1 MNANLHDTALLPT
14 TRPGAEKATQECHL
28 VNGAFGLSV
37 NIPKTKLMV
46 TGREVTEEDKTPMT
60 VNGSEIESVSFRI
73 LDL

>member
-1 MNANLHDTALLPT
+1 MNANLQMTLHFLPQLDPEQ
-14 TRPGAEKATQECHL
+14 RKQCHL

-46 TGREVTEEDKTPMT
+46 TGREVTKEDKPHMT
-60 VNGSEIESVSFRI
+60 VNGSEIESVSFRS